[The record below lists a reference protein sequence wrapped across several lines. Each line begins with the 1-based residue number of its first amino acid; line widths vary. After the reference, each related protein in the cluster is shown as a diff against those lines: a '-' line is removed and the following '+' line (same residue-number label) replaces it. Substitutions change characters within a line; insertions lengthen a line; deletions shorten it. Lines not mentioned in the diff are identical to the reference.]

1 MLDVR
6 FMTEDDLASVMLI
19 EEQIYTHP
27 WSRTI
32 FSDCLQTC
40 YECRVYEDASDILA
54 YSVMS
59 AAAGEAHLLNLS
71 VHPRH
76 QGRGL
81 GRFVL
86 RRVIEQAGEKADTL
100 FLEVRASN
108 RIARRLYESEGF
120 NEIGQR
126 FNYYLADKGREDAL
140 VFARPLL

>member
-32 FSDCLQTC
+32 FSDCLQTGC
-40 YECRVYEDASDILA
+40 ECRVYEDASDILA

-71 VHPRH
+71 VHPGIR
-76 QGRGL
+76 
-81 GRFVL
+81 
-86 RRVIEQAGEKADTL
+86 AGVGAL
-100 FLEVRASN
+100 CAAS
-108 RIARRLYESEGF
+108 G
-120 NEIGQR
+120 
-126 FNYYLADKGREDAL
+126 D
-140 VFARPLL
+140 

>member
-1 MLDVR
+1 LLEAR
-6 FMTEDDLASVMLI
+6 FMTENDLTSVMLI

-32 FSDCLQTC
+32 FSDCLQTG
-40 YECRVYEDASDILA
+40 YECRVYEDASVILA

-59 AAAGEAHLLNLS
+59 AAAGEAHLLNLG
-71 VHPRH
+71 VHPQH
-76 QGRGL
+76 QGKGL

-86 RRVIEQAGEKADTL
+86 RQVIEHAGEKADTL

-108 RIARRLYESEGF
+108 RVARRLYESEGF

-126 FNYYLADKGREDAL
+126 FNYYPADKGREDAL

>member
-1 MLDVR
+1 MLEAR
-6 FMTEDDLASVMLI
+6 FMTENDLTSVMLI

-32 FSDCLQTC
+32 FSDCLQTG
-40 YECRVYEDASDILA
+40 YECRVYEDTSVILA

-59 AAAGEAHLLNLS
+59 AAAGEAHLLNLG
-71 VHPRH
+71 VHPQH
-76 QGRGL
+76 QGKGL

-86 RRVIEQAGEKADTL
+86 RQVIEHAGEKADTL

-108 RIARRLYESEGF
+108 RVARRLYESEGF

-126 FNYYLADKGREDAL
+126 FNYYPADKGREDAL

>member
-1 MLDVR
+1 
-6 FMTEDDLASVMLI
+6 MTEDDLTSVMMI

-32 FSDCLQTC
+32 FSDCLQTG

-81 GRFVL
+81 GR
-86 RRVIEQAGEKADTL
+86 
-100 FLEVRASN
+100 
-108 RIARRLYESEGF
+108 
-120 NEIGQR
+120 
-126 FNYYLADKGREDAL
+126 
-140 VFARPLL
+140 

>member
-1 MLDVR
+1 
-6 FMTEDDLASVMLI
+6 MTEDDLASVMLI

-32 FSDCLQTC
+32 FSDCLQTG
-40 YECRVYEDASDILA
+40 YECCVYENASDILA

-86 RRVIEQAGEKADTL
+86 RQVIEQAGEKADTL

-108 RIARRLYESEGF
+108 RVARRLYESEGF

-126 FNYYLADKGREDAL
+126 FNYYPADKGREDAL